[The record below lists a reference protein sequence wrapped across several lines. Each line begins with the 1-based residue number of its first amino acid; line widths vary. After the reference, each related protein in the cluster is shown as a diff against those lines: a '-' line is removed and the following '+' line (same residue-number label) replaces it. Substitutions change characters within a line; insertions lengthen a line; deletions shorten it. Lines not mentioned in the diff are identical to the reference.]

1 MKESFWGVLIVM
13 LGLFGVMLINVFQKI
28 TIGND
33 EVYYLLKETNEAAM
47 YDSIDFSYYR
57 LTGDIKIVEDKFA
70 ENFARR
76 FGQNIMMRG
85 NYKITIQDVNEVPPR
100 SSVKVVSKITSLAG
114 DEFGI
119 ENRIDG
125 ILEAKYKL
133 EEITD
138 FLGITKEEWVNR
150 SNINDVKGDTNSKA
164 CVITTIED
172 TSECMEGDI
181 ELSSWEDVRLS
192 DKTCQ
197 TDEAKNVNREI
208 NYKVCECGKWKEYT
222 DTVASTIKK
231 EATRYV
237 YTWEY
242 VKEGALREFR
252 VSANAEVEVGVCT
265 KEIEIYVP
273 KNLKE
278 REPSGDNSAYV
289 PCGNGIR
296 IPENHSITL
305 HLNYKPSNASNRNSK
320 WTIKDENILG
330 LYLTS
335 NPNKS
340 VGYSKATILAKKI
353 GSTTVT
359 SNSILAYNES
369 NSPILSNISPA
380 VCKVTI
386 WDGSVDSLK
395 CDDKTIETGDE
406 AVIKSS
412 YEPYNASKTSFTWK
426 ISNSSIASINEK
438 TGTVKGKDGGSATI
452 TVTASNGKKATC
464 TLTVKSKPIYNP
476 PSKASNGGYYEVKWV
491 DTWGNIRTETYYNR
505 DKAIEK
511 AGHTGSTD
519 ITISYVEKDT
529 KYKYATGGAHGSSQ
543 GSHTGLTKVDG
554 GEIDIVHA
562 GDGSYIKETDKSG
575 NITSCKG
582 GGQCKNTS
590 TSESKN
596 TGTSGSGSKNT
607 GSSSKKDKT
616 TTGGS
621 TTKPKPG
628 GGCFLKGTKVL
639 TINGYKNIEDI
650 SINDR
655 VLSFNEATGKNEY
668 KRVLK
673 IYVHKNSNETFY
685 SLTINNKII
694 TSTGAHRFYV
704 KTNNGHD
711 WVAAENLKVGDVVMD
726 VSGKYY
732 NIEKITSE
740 DIVQTVYNLE
750 VKDNHNYYV
759 TESKILVHNAK
770 RANKGP
776 SL

>member
-252 VSANAEVEVGVCT
+252 VSANAEVEIGVCT
-265 KEIEIYVP
+265 TKIEIYVP
-273 KNLKE
+273 NKIEERVKNIKE
-278 REPSGDNSAYV
+278 QGTIEPSDDNSAYEIC
-289 PCGNGIR
+289 PSGGIR
-296 IPENHSITL
+296 IPLGVIVVL
-305 HLNYKPSNASNRNSK
+305 HPNYIPSNASNRDIK
-320 WTIKDENILG
+320 WT
-330 LYLTS
+330 S
-335 NPNKS
+335 
-340 VGYSKATILAKKI
+340 
-353 GSTTVT
+353 
-359 SNSILAYNES
+359 
-369 NSPILSNISPA
+369 
-380 VCKVTI
+380 
-386 WDGSVDSLK
+386 
-395 CDDKTIETGDE
+395 
-406 AVIKSS
+406 
-412 YEPYNASKTSFTWK
+412 
-426 ISNSSIASINEK
+426 
-438 TGTVKGKDGGSATI
+438 
-452 TVTASNGKKATC
+452 
-464 TLTVKSKPIYNP
+464 
-476 PSKASNGGYYEVKWV
+476 
-491 DTWGNIRTETYYNR
+491 
-505 DKAIEK
+505 
-511 AGHTGSTD
+511 
-519 ITISYVEKDT
+519 
-529 KYKYATGGAHGSSQ
+529 
-543 GSHTGLTKVDG
+543 
-554 GEIDIVHA
+554 
-562 GDGSYIKETDKSG
+562 
-575 NITSCKG
+575 
-582 GGQCKNTS
+582 
-590 TSESKN
+590 
-596 TGTSGSGSKNT
+596 
-607 GSSSKKDKT
+607 
-616 TTGGS
+616 
-621 TTKPKPG
+621 
-628 GGCFLKGTKVL
+628 
-639 TINGYKNIEDI
+639 
-650 SINDR
+650 
-655 VLSFNEATGKNEY
+655 
-668 KRVLK
+668 
-673 IYVHKNSNETFY
+673 
-685 SLTINNKII
+685 
-694 TSTGAHRFYV
+694 
-704 KTNNGHD
+704 
-711 WVAAENLKVGDVVMD
+711 
-726 VSGKYY
+726 
-732 NIEKITSE
+732 SE
-740 DIVQTVYNLE
+740 DIVTIVEGKANTSKGFSKAYVRATKIGTTTITAESTKGQKATCKITVWDGLIDNLSCNNVE
-750 VKDNHNYYV
+750 VQIDNATRV
-759 TESKILVHNAK
+759 TATYTPTDALYKKI
-770 RANKGP
+770 
-776 SL
+776 

>member
-192 DKTCQ
+192 AKICQ

-252 VSANAEVEVGVCT
+252 VSANAEVEIGVCT
-265 KEIEIYVP
+265 TKIEIYVP
-273 KNLKE
+273 NKIEERVKNIKE
-278 REPSGDNSAYV
+278 QEAIEPSDDNSAYEIC
-289 PCGNGIR
+289 PSGGIR
-296 IPENHSITL
+296 IPLGVTVVL
-305 HLNYKPSNASNRNSK
+305 HPNYIPSNASNRDIKWKSSK
-320 WTIKDENILG
+320 DIVTIVEGKAN
-330 LYLTS
+330 TS
-335 NPNKS
+335 K
-340 VGYSKATILAKKI
+340 GFSKAHVRATKIGTTTITAESTKGQKATCKITVWDGLIDNLSCNNVEVQINSTTRVTASYTPTDALYKKI
-353 GSTTVT
+353 EYS
-359 SNSILAYNES
+359 
-369 NSPILSNISPA
+369 LSD
-380 VCKVTI
+380 T
-386 WDGSVDSLK
+386 
-395 CDDKTIETGDE
+395 
-406 AVIKSS
+406 
-412 YEPYNASKTSFTWK
+412 
-426 ISNSSIASINEK
+426 SIASIDN
-438 TGTVKGKDGGSATI
+438 TGKI
-452 TVTASNGKKATC
+452 IGKKAGKTNIVVKDTKTGKSGMC
-464 TLTVKSKPIYNP
+464 TLTVKEEPPVPSGGGEYTKDIGDCYEAFNEPVELSNPKPVLGCHRTCEYRYNLCRTEACGIESYKPKTCTNSCCGPVYKLCRNEACNVESTTCIGIKNKKTGKCFGVEKKVYKKCRTKACGFEKYDTCDRKECCGETPIY
-476 PSKASNGGYYEVKWV
+476 
-491 DTWGNIRTETYYNR
+491 
-505 DKAIEK
+505 
-511 AGHTGSTD
+511 
-519 ITISYVEKDT
+519 
-529 KYKYATGGAHGSSQ
+529 
-543 GSHTGLTKVDG
+543 
-554 GEIDIVHA
+554 GECRVPA
-562 GDGSYIKETDKSG
+562 
-575 NITSCKG
+575 C
-582 GGQCKNTS
+582 
-590 TSESKN
+590 
-596 TGTSGSGSKNT
+596 
-607 GSSSKKDKT
+607 
-616 TTGGS
+616 
-621 TTKPKPG
+621 
-628 GGCFLKGTKVL
+628 GCFECYYYPAKNYIHKDVTYKGTLKSTKIYYLCTDGKRNVDEI
-639 TINGYKNIEDI
+639 TYCTGVRFKNI
-650 SINDR
+650 
-655 VLSFNEATGKNEY
+655 VAPYKSFSVRRNEVRY
-668 KRVLK
+668 
-673 IYVHKNSNETFY
+673 
-685 SLTINNKII
+685 
-694 TSTGAHRFYV
+694 
-704 KTNNGHD
+704 
-711 WVAAENLKVGDVVMD
+711 
-726 VSGKYY
+726 
-732 NIEKITSE
+732 
-740 DIVQTVYNLE
+740 
-750 VKDNHNYYV
+750 
-759 TESKILVHNAK
+759 TEAC
-770 RANKGP
+770 
-776 SL
+776 

>member
-242 VKEGALREFR
+242 VKDGALREFR
-252 VSANAEVEVGVCT
+252 VSANAEVEIGVCT
-265 KEIEIYVP
+265 TKIEIYVP
-273 KNLKE
+273 NKIEERVKNIKE
-278 REPSGDNSAYV
+278 QGTIESSDDNSAYEIC
-289 PCGNGIR
+289 PSGGIR
-296 IPENHSITL
+296 IPLGVIVVL
-305 HLNYKPSNASNRNSK
+305 HPNYIPSNASNRDIK
-320 WTIKDENILG
+320 WTSSEDIVTIVEGKAN
-330 LYLTS
+330 TS
-335 NPNKS
+335 K
-340 VGYSKATILAKKI
+340 GFSKAHVRATKIGTTTITAESTKGQKATCKITVWDGLIDNLSCNNVEVQIDNATRVTATYTPTDALYKKI
-353 GSTTVT
+353 EYS
-359 SNSILAYNES
+359 
-369 NSPILSNISPA
+369 LSD
-380 VCKVTI
+380 T
-386 WDGSVDSLK
+386 
-395 CDDKTIETGDE
+395 
-406 AVIKSS
+406 
-412 YEPYNASKTSFTWK
+412 
-426 ISNSSIASINEK
+426 SIASIDN
-438 TGTVKGKDGGSATI
+438 TGKI
-452 TVTASNGKKATC
+452 IGKKAGKTNIVVKDTKTGKSGMC
-464 TLTVKSKPIYNP
+464 TLTVKEKPPVPSGGGEYTTDVGDCYETFNEPVELSNPKPVRGCHKTCKHKYNLCQTEACGIESYKPKTCANSCCGTVYKLCRNEACSVESITCIGIKNKKTGKCIGVKKKVYKKCRTKACGFEKYAPCDRKECCGETPIYGSCRVQACGCFECYYYPTKNYIHKDVTYKGTLKRVK
-476 PSKASNGGYYEVKWV
+476 SYGACVNGSRTVREVTTCRGVRFKNVISSNRPFSVV
-491 DTWGNIRTETYYNR
+491 R
-505 DKAIEK
+505 D
-511 AGHTGSTD
+511 
-519 ITISYVEKDT
+519 
-529 KYKYATGGAHGSSQ
+529 
-543 GSHTGLTKVDG
+543 
-554 GEIDIVHA
+554 
-562 GDGSYIKETDKSG
+562 
-575 NITSCKG
+575 
-582 GGQCKNTS
+582 NTS
-590 TSESKN
+590 WI
-596 TGTSGSGSKNT
+596 
-607 GSSSKKDKT
+607 DA
-616 TTGGS
+616 
-621 TTKPKPG
+621 
-628 GGCFLKGTKVL
+628 C
-639 TINGYKNIEDI
+639 
-650 SINDR
+650 
-655 VLSFNEATGKNEY
+655 
-668 KRVLK
+668 
-673 IYVHKNSNETFY
+673 
-685 SLTINNKII
+685 
-694 TSTGAHRFYV
+694 
-704 KTNNGHD
+704 
-711 WVAAENLKVGDVVMD
+711 
-726 VSGKYY
+726 
-732 NIEKITSE
+732 
-740 DIVQTVYNLE
+740 
-750 VKDNHNYYV
+750 
-759 TESKILVHNAK
+759 
-770 RANKGP
+770 
-776 SL
+776 

>member
-150 SNINDVKGDTNSKA
+150 SNINDVKGDTNSNA

-192 DKTCQ
+192 DKICQ

-265 KEIEIYVP
+265 TKIEIYVP
-273 KNLKE
+273 NKIEERVKNIKE
-278 REPSGDNSAYV
+278 QGTIEPSDDNSAYEIC
-289 PCGNGIR
+289 PSGGIR
-296 IPENHSITL
+296 IPLGVIVVL
-305 HLNYKPSNASNRNSK
+305 HPNYIPSNASNRDIKWKSSEDIVTIVEGKANTSK
-320 WTIKDENILG
+320 G
-330 LYLTS
+330 F
-335 NPNKS
+335 
-340 VGYSKATILAKKI
+340 SKAHVRATKIGTTTITAESTKGQKATCKITVWDGLIDNLSCNNVEVQIDNATRVTATYTPTDALYKKI
-353 GSTTVT
+353 EYS
-359 SNSILAYNES
+359 
-369 NSPILSNISPA
+369 LSD
-380 VCKVTI
+380 T
-386 WDGSVDSLK
+386 
-395 CDDKTIETGDE
+395 
-406 AVIKSS
+406 
-412 YEPYNASKTSFTWK
+412 
-426 ISNSSIASINEK
+426 SIASIDN
-438 TGTVKGKDGGSATI
+438 TGKI
-452 TVTASNGKKATC
+452 IGKKAGKTNIVVKDTKTGKSGMC
-464 TLTVKSKPIYNP
+464 TLTVKEEPPVPSGGGEYTKDIGDCYETFNEPVELKSSEKKAFGYDSSCNPYYRSCRTEECGIEKWKVNTCTRECCGTEDVNATCTDATCCGTTGTCIKRNIFGKCKQYQAATCTNSCCGTTKKNKTCTKVTCCGKTPIYSYCSVP
-476 PSKASNGGYYEVKWV
+476 SCGRAQCWYTPSKYYRYGDV
-491 DTWGNIRTETYYNR
+491 TY
-505 DKAIEK
+505 
-511 AGHTGSTD
+511 
-519 ITISYVEKDT
+519 
-529 KYKYATGGAHGSSQ
+529 
-543 GSHTGLTKVDG
+543 
-554 GEIDIVHA
+554 
-562 GDGSYIKETDKSG
+562 
-575 NITSCKG
+575 
-582 GGQCKNTS
+582 
-590 TSESKN
+590 
-596 TGTSGSGSKNT
+596 
-607 GSSSKKDKT
+607 
-616 TTGGS
+616 
-621 TTKPKPG
+621 
-628 GGCFLKGTKVL
+628 KGTLKSTEIYFSCRDGKRDVIV
-639 TINGYKNIEDI
+639 TTYCTGVRFKNIIEPYKTF
-650 SINDR
+650 SIK
-655 VLSFNEATGKNEY
+655 KN
-668 KRVLK
+668 
-673 IYVHKNSNETFY
+673 
-685 SLTINNKII
+685 
-694 TSTGAHRFYV
+694 
-704 KTNNGHD
+704 
-711 WVAAENLKVGDVVMD
+711 KVRYTD
-726 VSGKYY
+726 
-732 NIEKITSE
+732 
-740 DIVQTVYNLE
+740 
-750 VKDNHNYYV
+750 
-759 TESKILVHNAK
+759 AC
-770 RANKGP
+770 
-776 SL
+776 

>member
-47 YDSIDFSYYR
+47 YDSLDFSYYR

-252 VSANAEVEVGVCT
+252 VSANAEVEIGVCT
-265 KEIEIYVP
+265 TKIEIYVP
-273 KNLKE
+273 NKIEERVKNIKE
-278 REPSGDNSAYV
+278 QGTIEPSDDNSAYEIC
-289 PCGNGIR
+289 PSGGIR
-296 IPENHSITL
+296 IPLGVIVVL
-305 HLNYKPSNASNRNSK
+305 HPNYIPSNASNRDIKWKSSEDIVTIVEGKANTSK
-320 WTIKDENILG
+320 G
-330 LYLTS
+330 F
-335 NPNKS
+335 
-340 VGYSKATILAKKI
+340 SKAHVRATKIGTTTITAESTKGQKATCKITVWDGLIDNLSCNNVEVQIDNATRVTATYTPTDALYKKI
-353 GSTTVT
+353 EYS
-359 SNSILAYNES
+359 
-369 NSPILSNISPA
+369 LSD
-380 VCKVTI
+380 T
-386 WDGSVDSLK
+386 
-395 CDDKTIETGDE
+395 
-406 AVIKSS
+406 
-412 YEPYNASKTSFTWK
+412 
-426 ISNSSIASINEK
+426 SIASIDN
-438 TGTVKGKDGGSATI
+438 TGKI
-452 TVTASNGKKATC
+452 IGKKAGKTNIVVKDTKTGKSGMC
-464 TLTVKSKPIYNP
+464 TLTVKEEPPVPSGGGEYTTKIGDCYETFNEIVGGDAKWGYDSSCGYASCTHPACGIIDNIPKTCTKACCGTLITQEEGTCTSSCCGTTTKNKTCQTEACGYTCRVQIGKLCIGKKISSCPHPDCGTTTTNKTCTNAKCCGMREVKVNKTCSLEKCCGSTPIYGTCRSPACGRRECWYVPKDSRKFEN
-476 PSKASNGGYYEVKWV
+476 V
-491 DTWGNIRTETYYNR
+491 
-505 DKAIEK
+505 
-511 AGHTGSTD
+511 
-519 ITISYVEKDT
+519 SY
-529 KYKYATGGAHGSSQ
+529 
-543 GSHTGLTKVDG
+543 
-554 GEIDIVHA
+554 
-562 GDGSYIKETDKSG
+562 
-575 NITSCKG
+575 
-582 GGQCKNTS
+582 
-590 TSESKN
+590 
-596 TGTSGSGSKNT
+596 
-607 GSSSKKDKT
+607 
-616 TTGGS
+616 
-621 TTKPKPG
+621 
-628 GGCFLKGTKVL
+628 KGTL
-639 TINGYKNIEDI
+639 
-650 SINDR
+650 
-655 VLSFNEATGKNEY
+655 
-668 KRVLK
+668 KRVK
-673 IYVHKNSNETFY
+673 SYGTCENGRRIVKVITYCSGVRTQNIISPNMTF
-685 SLTINNKII
+685 S
-694 TSTGAHRFYV
+694 
-704 KTNNGHD
+704 
-711 WVAAENLKVGDVVMD
+711 VVRD
-726 VSGKYY
+726 DTRW
-732 NIEKITSE
+732 I
-740 DIVQTVYNLE
+740 D
-750 VKDNHNYYV
+750 
-759 TESKILVHNAK
+759 AC
-770 RANKGP
+770 
-776 SL
+776 